1 MRRKIFIILCCTL
14 TAVFLV
20 SYFLI
25 YIIFRSALLREIEQ
39 QQSSMQKY
47 NETIFASYID
57 SFGMVPFQ
65 LVNDE
70 EIGKSLNVEE
80 GTALDMFRTKEL
92 LRKKFRNYLNQQLF
106 TSNLDCRFLL
116 YLNDD
121 FPLSAHLDSYGLS
134 QQVEIRTCN
143 VYASRDV
150 SSEEWYQ
157 RTLKTSWSPY
167 FFLNEE
173 TGELC
178 YARCVWNYYLKS
190 SIEHSMG
197 IVVIAIP
204 QAAFLEKL
212 TLEFAAPDSSVFLA
226 NEYGEILYSS
236 GSAPASLLLNRTADE
251 ARHYLISSASIDD
264 DLFLTFLTPYASI
277 EAMVRDAL
285 LPYLLFAAL
294 TLLILVGVLYLLS
307 RKITAPVISLAE
319 LIGSIHDTLDFD
331 TGLLN
336 VYHDAELQML
346 CQSFSELIQ
355 RENALVERLIR
366 ENHAKRA
373 AILHAL
379 QAQINPHFLYNALDS
394 VSWLALSKK
403 EDTIAD
409 IVSSISNLMHYS
421 ISQPDAMAALGQ
433 ELDNIREFIRIYQL
447 ERPSDITLSVSAPE
461 ELLSS
466 VRIPKFTLQPL
477 VENAVLH
484 NPDLPSLEIC
494 LDIRLSSDVFL
505 ITVTDDGCGADPE
518 KLNAFLRYE
527 ETNLKVSSGF
537 GIRNVNERLQLHYGA
552 QSRLDYGRT
561 ESGHLTATLMI
572 PAKQ

>member
-1 MRRKIFIILCCTL
+1 MRRKMFIILCCTL
-14 TAVFLV
+14 SIVFLV

-25 YIIFRSALLREIEQ
+25 YIIFRSALLRETCQ
-39 QQSSMQKY
+39 QQRNLQKY
-47 NETIFASYID
+47 NETIFSNYID

-70 EIGKSLNVEE
+70 EIGKSLNIDE
-80 GTALDMFRTKEL
+80 GTSLDMFRRKEFI
-92 LRKKFRNYLNQQLF
+92 RKKFRNYLNQQLF

-143 VYASRDV
+143 VYASRNV
-150 SSEEWYQ
+150 SSQEWYQ
-157 RTLKTSWSPY
+157 RTLETSWSPY
-167 FFLNEE
+167 FFLNRE
-173 TGELC
+173 TNELC
-178 YARCVWNYYLKS
+178 YARSVWNYYLKS

-212 TLEFAAPDSSVFLA
+212 TLESTTADSSIFLT

-236 GSAPASLLLNRTADE
+236 GSAPASLLSDSASDE
-251 ARHYLISSASIDD
+251 GRNYLISRTSVNN

-294 TLLILVGVLYLLS
+294 TFLILIVVLYLLS
-307 RKITAPVISLAE
+307 RKITAPVISLAD
-319 LIGSIHDTLDFD
+319 LIGSIHDTRSFD
-331 TGLLN
+331 VSLLKA
-336 VYHDAELQML
+336 YHDPELKML
-346 CQSFSELIQ
+346 CQSFSDLIC
-355 RENALVERLIR
+355 RESALVERLIC

-403 EDTIAD
+403 EDDIAD

-421 ISQPDAMAALGQ
+421 ISQPDAMATLSQ
-433 ELDNIREFIRIYQL
+433 ELDNIREFIHIYQL
-447 ERPSDITLSVSAPE
+447 ERQNSIALLVPAMEGPLADI
-461 ELLSS
+461 
-466 VRIPKFTLQPL
+466 RIPKFTLQPL

-484 NPDLPSLEIC
+484 NPDSPSLTVTLEIR
-494 LDIRLSSDVFL
+494 ILSDGFM

-527 ETNLKVSSGF
+527 ETDLKVSSGF
-537 GIRNVNERLQLHYGA
+537 GIRNVNERLQLHYG
-552 QSRLDYGRT
+552 SHSHLSYIRT
-561 ESGHLTATLMI
+561 ERGQLAAVLTI
-572 PAKQ
+572 HP

>member
-14 TAVFLV
+14 SIVFLV

-39 QQSSMQKY
+39 QQSNLQKY
-47 NETIFASYID
+47 NETIFSSYID

-70 EIGKSLNVEE
+70 EIGKSLNIDE
-80 GTALDMFRTKEL
+80 GTSLDMFRTKEFI
-92 LRKKFRNYLNQQLF
+92 RKKFRNYLNQQLF

-121 FPLSAHLDSYGLS
+121 FPLSDHLDSYGLS

-143 VYASRDV
+143 VYASRNV
-150 SSEEWYQ
+150 SSQEWYQ

-167 FFLNEE
+167 FFLNRE
-173 TGELC
+173 TNELC
-178 YARCVWNYYLKS
+178 YARSVWNYYLKS

-212 TLEFAAPDSSVFLA
+212 TLESTTADSSIFLT
-226 NEYGEILYSS
+226 NEYDEILYSS
-236 GSAPASLLLNRTADE
+236 GSAPASLLSDSASDE
-251 ARHYLISSASIDD
+251 GRKYLISRTSVNDN
-264 DLFLTFLTPYASI
+264 LFLTFLTPYASI
-277 EAMVRDAL
+277 EAMVQDAL

-294 TLLILVGVLYLLS
+294 TFLILIVVLYLLS
-307 RKITAPVISLAE
+307 RKITAPVISLAD
-319 LIGSIHDTLDFD
+319 LIGSIHDTRNFD
-331 TGLLN
+331 VSLLKA
-336 VYHDAELQML
+336 YHDPELKML
-346 CQSFSELIQ
+346 CQSFSDLIC
-355 RENALVERLIR
+355 RESALVERLIC

-403 EDTIAD
+403 EDDIAD

-421 ISQPDAMAALGQ
+421 ISQPDAMATLSQ
-433 ELDNIREFIRIYQL
+433 ELDNIREFIHIYQL
-447 ERPSDITLSVSAPE
+447 ERQNSIALLVPAMEGPLADI
-461 ELLSS
+461 
-466 VRIPKFTLQPL
+466 RIPKFTLQPL

-484 NPDLPSLEIC
+484 NPYSPSLTVTLEIR
-494 LDIRLSSDVFL
+494 ILSDGFM

-527 ETNLKVSSGF
+527 ETDLKVSSGF
-537 GIRNVNERLQLHYGA
+537 GIRNVNERLQLHYG
-552 QSRLDYGRT
+552 SHSHLSYVRT
-561 ESGHLTATLMI
+561 EGGQLAAVLTI
-572 PAKQ
+572 HP

>member
-14 TAVFLV
+14 SIVFLV

-39 QQSSMQKY
+39 QQSNLQKY
-47 NETIFASYID
+47 NETIFSSYID

-70 EIGKSLNVEE
+70 EIGKSLNIDE
-80 GTALDMFRTKEL
+80 GTSLDMFRTKEFI
-92 LRKKFRNYLNQQLF
+92 RKKFRNYLNQQLF

-121 FPLSAHLDSYGLS
+121 FPLSDHLDSYGLS

-143 VYASRDV
+143 VYASRNV
-150 SSEEWYQ
+150 SSQEWYQ

-167 FFLNEE
+167 FFLNRE
-173 TGELC
+173 TNELC
-178 YARCVWNYYLKS
+178 YARSVWNYYLKS

-212 TLEFAAPDSSVFLA
+212 TLESTTADSSIFLT
-226 NEYGEILYSS
+226 NEYDEILYSS
-236 GSAPASLLLNRTADE
+236 GSAPASLLSDSASDE
-251 ARHYLISSASIDD
+251 GRKYLISRTSVNDN
-264 DLFLTFLTPYASI
+264 LFLTFLTPYASI
-277 EAMVRDAL
+277 EAMVQDAL

-294 TLLILVGVLYLLS
+294 TFLILIVVLYLLS
-307 RKITAPVISLAE
+307 RKITAPVISLAD
-319 LIGSIHDTLDFD
+319 LIGSIHDTRSFD
-331 TGLLN
+331 VSLLKA
-336 VYHDAELQML
+336 YHDPELKML
-346 CQSFSELIQ
+346 CQSFSDLIC
-355 RENALVERLIR
+355 RESALVERLIC

-403 EDTIAD
+403 EDDIAD

-421 ISQPDAMAALGQ
+421 ISQPDAMATLSQ
-433 ELDNIREFIRIYQL
+433 ELDNIREFIHIYQL
-447 ERPSDITLSVSAPE
+447 ERQNSIALLVPAMEGPLADI
-461 ELLSS
+461 
-466 VRIPKFTLQPL
+466 RIPKFTLQPL

-484 NPDLPSLEIC
+484 NPYSPSLTVTLEIR
-494 LDIRLSSDVFL
+494 ILSDGFM

-527 ETNLKVSSGF
+527 ETDLKVSSGF
-537 GIRNVNERLQLHYGA
+537 GIRNVNERLQLHYG
-552 QSRLDYGRT
+552 SHSHLSYVRT
-561 ESGHLTATLMI
+561 EGGQLAAVLTI
-572 PAKQ
+572 HP

>member
-14 TAVFLV
+14 SVVFLI

-39 QQSSMQKY
+39 QQSNLQKY
-47 NETIFASYID
+47 NETIFSSYID

-70 EIGKSLNVEE
+70 EIGKSLNIDE
-80 GTALDMFRTKEL
+80 GTSLDMFRTREFI
-92 LRKKFRNYLNQQLF
+92 RKKFRNYLNQQLF

-121 FPLSAHLDSYGLS
+121 FPLSDHLDSYGLS

-143 VYASRDV
+143 VYASRNV
-150 SSEEWYQ
+150 SSQEWYQ

-167 FFLNEE
+167 FFLNRE
-173 TGELC
+173 TNELC
-178 YARCVWNYYLKS
+178 YARSVWNYYLKS

-212 TLEFAAPDSSVFLA
+212 TLESTTADSSIFLT

-236 GSAPASLLLNRTADE
+236 GSAPASLLSDNASDE
-251 ARHYLISSASIDD
+251 SRNYLISRTSVNNN
-264 DLFLTFLTPYASI
+264 LFLTFLTPYASI
-277 EAMVRDAL
+277 ETMVRDAL

-294 TLLILVGVLYLLS
+294 TFLILIVVLYLLS
-307 RKITAPVISLAE
+307 RKITAPVISLAD
-319 LIGSIHDTLDFD
+319 LIGSIHDTRNFD
-331 TGLLN
+331 VNLLKA
-336 VYHDAELQML
+336 YHDPELKML
-346 CQSFSELIQ
+346 CQSFSDLIC
-355 RENALVERLIR
+355 RESALVERLIC

-403 EDTIAD
+403 EDDIAD

-421 ISQPDAMAALGQ
+421 ISQPDAMATLSQ
-433 ELDNIREFIRIYQL
+433 ELDNIREFIHIYQL
-447 ERPSDITLSVSAPE
+447 ERQNSIALLVPAMEGPLADI
-461 ELLSS
+461 
-466 VRIPKFTLQPL
+466 RIPKFTLQPL

-484 NPDLPSLEIC
+484 NPDSPSLTVTLEIR
-494 LDIRLSSDVFL
+494 ILSDGFM

-527 ETNLKVSSGF
+527 ETDLKVSSGF
-537 GIRNVNERLQLHYGA
+537 GIRNVNERLQLHYG
-552 QSRLDYGRT
+552 SHSHLSYVRT
-561 ESGHLTATLMI
+561 EHGQLAAVLTI
-572 PAKQ
+572 HP

>member
-1 MRRKIFIILCCTL
+1 MRRKMFIILCCTL
-14 TAVFLV
+14 SVVFLV

-39 QQSSMQKY
+39 QQRNLQKY
-47 NETIFASYID
+47 NETIFSSYID

-70 EIGKSLNVEE
+70 EIGKSLNIDE
-80 GTALDMFRTKEL
+80 GTSLDMFRTREFI
-92 LRKKFRNYLNQQLF
+92 RKKFRNYLNQQLF

-121 FPLSAHLDSYGLS
+121 FPLSDHLDSYGLS

-143 VYASRDV
+143 VYASRNV
-150 SSEEWYQ
+150 SSQEWYQ

-167 FFLNEE
+167 FFLNRE
-173 TGELC
+173 TNELC
-178 YARCVWNYYLKS
+178 YARSVWNYYLKS

-212 TLEFAAPDSSVFLA
+212 TLESTTADSSIFLT

-236 GSAPASLLLNRTADE
+236 GSAPASLLSDNASNESRN
-251 ARHYLISSASIDD
+251 YLISRTSVNNN
-264 DLFLTFLTPYASI
+264 LFLTFLTPYASI
-277 EAMVRDAL
+277 ETMVRDAL

-294 TLLILVGVLYLLS
+294 TFLILIVVLYLLS
-307 RKITAPVISLAE
+307 RKITAPVISLAD
-319 LIGSIHDTLDFD
+319 LIGSIHDTRNFD
-331 TGLLN
+331 VNLLKA
-336 VYHDAELQML
+336 YHDPELKML
-346 CQSFSELIQ
+346 CQSFSDLIC
-355 RENALVERLIR
+355 RESALVERLIC

-403 EDTIAD
+403 EDDIAD

-421 ISQPDAMAALGQ
+421 ISQPDAMATLSQ
-433 ELDNIREFIRIYQL
+433 ELDNIREFIHIYQL
-447 ERPSDITLSVSAPE
+447 ERQNSIALLVPAMEGPLADI
-461 ELLSS
+461 
-466 VRIPKFTLQPL
+466 RIPKFTLQPL

-484 NPDLPSLEIC
+484 NPDSPSLTVTLEIR
-494 LDIRLSSDVFL
+494 ILSDGFM

-527 ETNLKVSSGF
+527 ETDLKVSSGF
-537 GIRNVNERLQLHYGA
+537 GIRNVNERLQLHYG
-552 QSRLDYGRT
+552 SHSHLSYVRT
-561 ESGHLTATLMI
+561 EHGQLAAVLTI
-572 PAKQ
+572 HP